1 MWRTDSLE
9 KTLMLGKIESRR
21 RRGWQKMK
29 RLDGITNSVDMNLS
43 KLWEIVKNRE
53 AWFAAVGGAAESDT
67 IEWLNNKISCSINL
81 GKSLYL
87 YGYLLP
93 HRMSEILIIYFLE
106 FAVASSN
113 CWSCSGL
120 MLACLKALCKSVKG
134 TPSSRCFWGQS
145 AWLTE
150 QNTGRAFVSFLVL
163 LLVPL
168 CSVWPAQLFTVALLY
183 QPIWSDFLT
192 FLLFHPKGWEHN
204 PILVKASGNSDWFT
218 DWSCD
223 PNSPKRIFPWG
234 WHTHVGR
241 K

>member
-9 KTLMLGKIESRR
+9 KTLMLGRIGSRR

-29 RLDGITNSVDMNLS
+29 WLDGITNSTDMNLS

-53 AWFAAVGGAAESDT
+53 AWCAAVGGAAESDT

-93 HRMSEILIIYFLE
+93 HLMSEILIIYFLE

-120 MLACLKALCKSVKG
+120 MLAYLKALCKSGKG

-145 AWLTE
+145 AYWAEHREGFCFLFSPSTGALVQCVTCPTIHSGLVISAYLIWLFNLSSLPSQRMGT
-150 QNTGRAFVSFLVL
+150 
-163 LLVPL
+163 
-168 CSVWPAQLFTVALLY
+168 
-183 QPIWSDFLT
+183 
-192 FLLFHPKGWEHN
+192 
-204 PILVKASGNSDWFT
+204 
-218 DWSCD
+218 
-223 PNSPKRIFPWG
+223 
-234 WHTHVGR
+234 
-241 K
+241 